1 MSSRM
6 AKVCSTWSIWSLF
19 PKSQR
24 KKRSFLR
31 CLPSSQNQEYTKSTD
46 SKTLSIV
53 PVVATTQSISVLGR
67 VTLKVWTE
75 CSSSCAI
82 VRSSS
87 SKTRRSSVI
96 TVSKIG
102 RNGRSNRKVS
112 IVNLSAILRRSWRSL
127 RECDIPFFVLCSLF
141 HKIDLSYSPCHPP
154 S

>member
-1 MSSRM
+1 MNNRM
-6 AKVCSTWSIWSLF
+6 EKVFNTWSIWSPFL
-19 PKSQR
+19 KSQR

-112 IVNLSAILRRSWRSL
+112 IANLLATLRRSWRSL